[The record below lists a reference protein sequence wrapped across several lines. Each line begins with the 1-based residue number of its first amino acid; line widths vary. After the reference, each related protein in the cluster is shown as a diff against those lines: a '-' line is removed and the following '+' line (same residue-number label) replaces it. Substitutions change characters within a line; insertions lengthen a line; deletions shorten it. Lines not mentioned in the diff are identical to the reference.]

1 MNRPIFVDTSHLTE
15 AQKCV
20 LALEQALAHGHS
32 EYRIHELKEI
42 KHIVLCGDSIFDN
55 QPYINAGEQ
64 NVTKQVESLLSEGS
78 ASRS

>member
-32 EYRIHELKEI
+32 EYRIHELKERLM
-42 KHIVLCGDSIFDN
+42 KLSIMTLYD
-55 QPYINAGEQ
+55 EE
-64 NVTKQVESLLSEGS
+64 VEISYS
-78 ASRS
+78 